1 MICVRSPP
9 PGHSTSGSGS
19 RLRRLA
25 EGRLPEAYA
34 RLNAAGDGADQSR
47 GVTTFTSLPGIWTT
61 RSG

>member
-25 EGRLPEAYA
+25 DGRLPEAYA
-34 RLNAAGDGADQSR
+34 RLNASDQSR